1 MRASEKPILNFLSCT
16 EANFLIPIYQRNYDW
31 KIKHCEQLFND
42 LISVVK
48 RNYVTHFLGSIVSIY
63 STTGI
68 DKEYLIIDGQQRLT
82 TITLLLLSIV
92 NYIKNNGAC
101 DNVNPEQIT
110 EHYLINKFSKT
121 DDKKIRLRPIKNDNL
136 ALAKL
141 FNNRQED
148 FIVNSNI
155 TRNYKYFY
163 ERLALNEISIDELY
177 RAIQRLMIV
186 DIELINGDDNP
197 QLIFE
202 SLNSTGLALT
212 QSDLVRNFILMQED
226 TNTQNRYYND
236 YWEKIEQNTNLE
248 TDNFIRD
255 YLTYKT
261 QAIPPKQ
268 NEVYIAFKKY
278 WQDLEYQ
285 QIDKEDFLKEILKFS
300 KYYNQIVNLKHPNY
314 KINELFQIIN
324 NLKITVSYPFLLE
337 LLSDVDNNLINNDDL
352 IEILEIITV
361 FIFRRNI
368 CNVSSN
374 SLNKMFPTF
383 ARDIKKQ
390 KDYKEKYVDIFK
402 YIITSKERGLR
413 FPNDNEFKN
422 ELKKKELYK
431 MQNNIKSY
439 YFNLM
444 ENWNNNERTETDNL
458 TQEHIMPQTLTKAW
472 KDDLG
477 SNAEEIHKTY
487 LHTIGNLTL
496 TGYNSK
502 YSNLSFIEKRD
513 TENGFRGSRL
523 FLNQSLKNIEKWDKD
538 AIETRADILV
548 ERALKIWKYPE
559 VNYKLKNKDF
569 ENKYSFADDLDISG
583 DKIYQFELMGST
595 YKVVSWKEFFT
606 KILLI
611 LFDLDPIILT
621 TFAQIGQTNRITIG
635 KGNSKKSEKLINDI
649 YVDTNLSVSSIINIT
664 KQVLEKYQIDENEL
678 DIYIRPKELKE
689 D

>member
-110 EHYLINKFSKT
+110 EHYLINKFSRT

-136 ALAKL
+136 AFAKL
-141 FNNRQED
+141 FYNRQED

-458 TQEHIMPQTLTKAW
+458 TQEHIMP
-472 KDDLG
+472 
-477 SNAEEIHKTY
+477 
-487 LHTIGNLTL
+487 
-496 TGYNSK
+496 
-502 YSNLSFIEKRD
+502 
-513 TENGFRGSRL
+513 
-523 FLNQSLKNIEKWDKD
+523 
-538 AIETRADILV
+538 
-548 ERALKIWKYPE
+548 
-559 VNYKLKNKDF
+559 
-569 ENKYSFADDLDISG
+569 
-583 DKIYQFELMGST
+583 
-595 YKVVSWKEFFT
+595 
-606 KILLI
+606 
-611 LFDLDPIILT
+611 
-621 TFAQIGQTNRITIG
+621 
-635 KGNSKKSEKLINDI
+635 
-649 YVDTNLSVSSIINIT
+649 
-664 KQVLEKYQIDENEL
+664 
-678 DIYIRPKELKE
+678 
-689 D
+689 